1 MLSEWQIKTNNKDKL
16 HPKCKGKECG
26 SYEICEPNRIM
37 IFGCIHY
44 DYESENQMIE
54 EELK

>member
-16 HPKCKGKECG
+16 HPKCEGSVCG
-26 SYEICEPNRIM
+26 SYGICEPSRVM
-37 IFGCIHY
+37 ILGCTLY
-44 DYESENQMIE
+44 DNKIEEQMIE